1 MSAPPK
7 LRPASRISAEEWI
20 VRRDLAAAYRLAA
33 LYGWEDMGGTHI
45 SARVA
50 GEEAFLINPYEL
62 LFEEITAS
70 SLVKVDLAGNILGA
84 TEYTINPAGF
94 VVHSA
99 IHRARHAAGCV
110 MHLHTHDGVAV
121 SCLAEGIL
129 PLSQAAM
136 LISDRIGYHDYE
148 GVALDSAER
157 ERLARDLGDFDI
169 LILRNHGTLTTGCD
183 VGEAFVL
190 NYHLERV
197 CATQLRILATGRPT
211 QEASGDAR
219 AKTAEIGRNMWST
232 HSKRLWLAHK
242 RKLDRHSV
250 DYKN

>member
-94 VVHSA
+94 VVQCDTPGETRSGLRDAPPHS
-99 IHRARHAAGCV
+99 RRCSGFLSCRRYPAAEPG
-110 MHLHTHDGVAV
+110 
-121 SCLAEGIL
+121 
-129 PLSQAAM
+129 
-136 LISDRIGYHDYE
+136 
-148 GVALDSAER
+148 
-157 ERLARDLGDFDI
+157 
-169 LILRNHGTLTTGCD
+169 
-183 VGEAFVL
+183 
-190 NYHLERV
+190 
-197 CATQLRILATGRPT
+197 
-211 QEASGDAR
+211 GDADIR
-219 AKTAEIGRNMWST
+219 PN
-232 HSKRLWLAHK
+232 RLSRL
-242 RKLDRHSV
+242 
-250 DYKN
+250 